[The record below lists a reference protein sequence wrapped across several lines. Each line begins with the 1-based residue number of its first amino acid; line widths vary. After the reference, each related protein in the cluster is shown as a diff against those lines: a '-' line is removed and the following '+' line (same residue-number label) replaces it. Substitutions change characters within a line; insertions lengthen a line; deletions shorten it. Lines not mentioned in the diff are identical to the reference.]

1 MAATFLRRIALPNLF
16 RLGFETMPE
25 EGAAAG
31 HARWIAQ
38 HILAHG
44 AATITSSEIG
54 RVYNNLRGKV
64 TEIVAAMEV
73 LADTGWVRP
82 ADTRKLPPQ
91 VNPAVHVD
99 FAAAAAAE
107 KARRAAVVELIKT
120 KVQAL

>member
-54 RVYNNLRGKV
+54 RVYRDLRGKV
-64 TEIVAAMEV
+64 TEIAAAMDV
-73 LADTGWVRP
+73 LVDTGWVQRP
-82 ADTRKLPPQ
+82 TPARIAGAGPSTRPSMSISRLLLPPRK
-91 VNPAVHVD
+91 PAVP
-99 FAAAAAAE
+99 
-107 KARRAAVVELIKT
+107 RWSS
-120 KVQAL
+120 